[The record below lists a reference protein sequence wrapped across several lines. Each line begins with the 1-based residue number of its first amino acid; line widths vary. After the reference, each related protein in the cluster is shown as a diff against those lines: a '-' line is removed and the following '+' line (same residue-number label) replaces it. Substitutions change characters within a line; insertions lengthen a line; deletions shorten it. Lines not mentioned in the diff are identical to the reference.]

1 MRILLLG
8 SGGQVGHELRR
19 SLALLGDVVA
29 LDHPQV
35 DLADPRGLPPIVR
48 SASPDV
54 IVNAAA
60 YTAVDRAEQEPDVAH
75 AVNATSVGVL
85 ADEALGRGALL
96 VHFSTDYVYPGVGEQ
111 PWTETDAT
119 APVNAYGRSKLAG
132 DVAIAQSGCR
142 HVILRTS
149 WVYASRGTNFVRT
162 ILRLARERDHLR
174 VVDDQFGVPT
184 SASFLA
190 DVAARVID
198 RHMGGRS
205 GRGVEGG
212 GVSGGGRS
220 GGGAGVYHAVPG
232 GVTTWFGVAGAVLE
246 RARLRGF
253 VPRLSDGG
261 LMPCTTAEY
270 PLPAARPMNSRLDTA
285 RLRRDFG
292 LQCGDWRDDLHR
304 VVDELMEGAST

>member
-19 SLALLGDVVA
+19 SLTLLGDVVA

-96 VHFSTDYVYPGVGEQ
+96 VHFSTDYVYPGTGEQ

-149 WVYASRGTNFVRT
+149 WVYASRGKNFVRT
-162 ILRLARERDHLR
+162 ILRLAGERDHLR

-190 DVAARVID
+190 DVTARVID
-198 RHMGGRS
+198 RHMMG
-205 GRGVEGG
+205 
-212 GVSGGGRS
+212 

-253 VPRLSDGG
+253 VPRLLDGG

-304 VVDELMEGAST
+304 VVDELVEGASR

>member
-29 LDHPQV
+29 LDQPQV

-48 SASPDV
+48 AASPDV

-85 ADEALGRGALL
+85 ADEARTRGALL
-96 VHFSTDYVYPGVGEQ
+96 VHFSTDYVYPGTGER

-149 WVYASRGTNFVRT
+149 WVYASRGKNFVRT
-162 ILRLARERDHLR
+162 ILRLAAERDHLR

-190 DVAARVID
+190 DVTARVID
-198 RHMGGRS
+198 RHMM
-205 GRGVEGG
+205 GG
-212 GVSGGGRS
+212 G

-232 GVTTWFGVAGAVLE
+232 GVTTWFGVAGAVLQ
-246 RARLRGF
+246 RARSRGF
-253 VPRLSDGG
+253 VPRLLDGG

-285 RLRRDFG
+285 RLRSDYG
-292 LQCGDWRDDLHR
+292 VQCGDWRDDLHR

>member
-75 AVNATSVGVL
+75 TVNATSVGVL
-85 ADEALGRGALL
+85 ADEALARGALL
-96 VHFSTDYVYPGVGEQ
+96 VHFSTDYVYPGTGEQ
-111 PWTETDAT
+111 PWSETDPT

-149 WVYASRGTNFVRT
+149 WVYASRGKNFVRT
-162 ILRLARERDHLR
+162 ILRLAKERDQLR
-174 VVDDQFGVPT
+174 VVNDQFGVPT

-190 DVAARVID
+190 DVTARVID
-198 RHMGGRS
+198 RHMM
-205 GRGVEGG
+205 GG
-212 GVSGGGRS
+212 G

-253 VPRLSDGG
+253 VPRLLDGG

>member
-75 AVNATSVGVL
+75 TVNATSVGVL
-85 ADEALGRGALL
+85 ADEALARGALL
-96 VHFSTDYVYPGVGEQ
+96 VHFSTDYVYPGTGEQ
-111 PWTETDAT
+111 PWSETDPT

-149 WVYASRGTNFVRT
+149 WVYASRGKNFVRT
-162 ILRLARERDHLR
+162 ILRLAKERDQLR
-174 VVDDQFGVPT
+174 VVNDQFGVPT
-184 SASFLA
+184 PASFLA
-190 DVAARVID
+190 A
-198 RHMGGRS
+198 GRPGS
-205 GRGVEGG
+205 GLRAP
-212 GVSGGGRS
+212 SLS
-220 GGGAGVYHAVPG
+220 
-232 GVTTWFGVAGAVLE
+232 E
-246 RARLRGF
+246 RACGGSCRGSWT
-253 VPRLSDGG
+253 VASCRAPRRSIRCRQPG
-261 LMPCTTAEY
+261 
-270 PLPAARPMNSRLDTA
+270 R
-285 RLRRDFG
+285 
-292 LQCGDWRDDLHR
+292 
-304 VVDELMEGAST
+304 

>member
-35 DLADPRGLPPIVR
+35 DYADPRGLPPIVQ
-48 SASPDV
+48 SAAPDV

-85 ADEALGRGALL
+85 ADEALARGALL
-96 VHFSTDYVYPGVGEQ
+96 VHFSTDYVYPGTGERS
-111 PWTETDAT
+111 WTEADAT

-149 WVYASRGTNFVRT
+149 WVYASRGRNFVRT
-162 ILRLARERDHLR
+162 ILRLAGERDHLR

-190 DVAARVID
+190 DVTARVID
-198 RHMGGRS
+198 RHMM
-205 GRGVEGG
+205 GG
-212 GVSGGGRS
+212 G

-232 GVTTWFGVAGAVLE
+232 GVTTWFGVAAAALA

-253 VPRLSDGG
+253 VPRLLDGG

-285 RLRRDFG
+285 RLRSDYG
-292 LQCGDWRDDLHR
+292 VQCGDWRDDLHR

>member
-29 LDHPQV
+29 LDHPEV
-35 DLADPRGLPPIVR
+35 DFADPRGLPPIVQ
-48 SASPDV
+48 SAAPDV

-60 YTAVDRAEQEPDVAH
+60 YTAVDRAEQEPAVAH

-85 ADEALGRGALL
+85 ADEARTRGVLL
-96 VHFSTDYVYPGVGEQ
+96 VHFSTDYVYPGTGEQ
-111 PWTETDAT
+111 PWIETDAT

-149 WVYASRGTNFVRT
+149 WVYASRGKNFVRT
-162 ILRLARERDHLR
+162 ILRLAAERDHLR

-190 DVAARVID
+190 DVTARVID
-198 RHMGGRS
+198 RHMM
-205 GRGVEGG
+205 GG
-212 GVSGGGRS
+212 GGGGS
-220 GGGAGVYHAVPG
+220 GVYHAVPG
-232 GVTTWFGVAGAVLE
+232 GVTTWFGVAGAALE

-253 VPRLSDGG
+253 VPRLLDGG

-270 PLPAARPMNSRLDTA
+270 PLAAARPMNSRLDTA
-285 RLRRDFG
+285 RLRSDYG
-292 LQCGDWRDDLHR
+292 VQCGDWRDDLHR

>member
-75 AVNATSVGVL
+75 TVNATSVGVL
-85 ADEALGRGALL
+85 ADEALARGALL
-96 VHFSTDYVYPGVGEQ
+96 VHFSTDYVYPGTGEQ
-111 PWTETDAT
+111 PWSETDPT

-149 WVYASRGTNFVRT
+149 WVYASRGKNFVRT
-162 ILRLARERDHLR
+162 ILRLAKERDQLR
-174 VVDDQFGVPT
+174 VVNDQFGVPT

-190 DVAARVID
+190 DVTARVID
-198 RHMGGRS
+198 RHMM
-205 GRGVEGG
+205 GG
-212 GVSGGGRS
+212 G

-292 LQCGDWRDDLHR
+292 ITCGDWRDDLHR
-304 VVDELMEGAST
+304 VVDELMEGASR

>member
-75 AVNATSVGVL
+75 TVNATSVGVL

-96 VHFSTDYVYPGVGEQ
+96 VHFSTDYVYPGTGEQ
-111 PWTETDAT
+111 PWSETDAT

-149 WVYASRGTNFVRT
+149 WVYASRGKNFVRT
-162 ILRLARERDHLR
+162 ILRLAGERDHLR

-198 RHMGGRS
+198 RHMMG
-205 GRGVEGG
+205 
-212 GVSGGGRS
+212 

-304 VVDELMEGAST
+304 VVDELMEGASR

>member
-75 AVNATSVGVL
+75 TVNATSVGVL

-96 VHFSTDYVYPGVGEQ
+96 VHFSTDYVYPGTGEQ
-111 PWTETDAT
+111 PWTETDTT

-149 WVYASRGTNFVRT
+149 WVYASRGKNFVRT
-162 ILRLARERDHLR
+162 ILRLARERDQLR

-184 SASFLA
+184 SAPFLA

-198 RHMGGRS
+198 RHMGGGS
-205 GRGVEGG
+205 VGT
-212 GVSGGGRS
+212 
-220 GGGAGVYHAVPG
+220 GVYHAVPG
-232 GVTTWFGVAGAVLE
+232 GVTTWFGVAAAALA

-253 VPRLSDGG
+253 VPRLLDGG

-270 PLPAARPMNSRLDTA
+270 PLPAARPMNSRLDTV

-304 VVDELMEGAST
+304 VVDELMEGASR

>member
-29 LDHPQV
+29 LDHPQA

-48 SASPDV
+48 SAAPDV

-75 AVNATSVGVL
+75 TVNATSVGVL
-85 ADEALGRGALL
+85 ADEALRRGALL
-96 VHFSTDYVYPGVGEQ
+96 MHFSTDYVYPGNGER
-111 PWTETDAT
+111 PWSETDAT

-142 HVILRTS
+142 HVMLRTS
-149 WVYASRGTNFVRT
+149 WVYASRGKNFVRT
-162 ILRLARERDHLR
+162 ILRLAGERDHLR

-198 RHMGGRS
+198 RHMM
-205 GRGVEGG
+205 GG
-212 GVSGGGRS
+212 G

-253 VPRLSDGG
+253 VPRLLDGG
-261 LMPCTTAEY
+261 LMSCTTAEY
-270 PLPAARPMNSRLDTA
+270 PMPAARPMNSRLDTA

-292 LQCGDWRDDLHR
+292 ITCGDWRDDLHR
-304 VVDELMEGAST
+304 VVDELMEGASR

>member
-48 SASPDV
+48 AASPDV

-85 ADEALGRGALL
+85 ADEALARGALL
-96 VHFSTDYVYPGVGEQ
+96 VHFSTDYVYPGTGERS
-111 PWTETDAT
+111 WTEADAT

-149 WVYASRGTNFVRT
+149 WVYASRGKNFVRT
-162 ILRLARERDHLR
+162 ILRLAKERDQLR
-174 VVDDQFGVPT
+174 VVNDQFGVPT

-190 DVAARVID
+190 DVTARVID
-198 RHMGGRS
+198 RHMM
-205 GRGVEGG
+205 GG
-212 GVSGGGRS
+212 G

-232 GVTTWFGVAGAVLE
+232 GVTTWFEVAGAVLE

-253 VPRLSDGG
+253 VPRLLDGG

>member
-96 VHFSTDYVYPGVGEQ
+96 VHFSTDYVYPGTGEQ

-149 WVYASRGTNFVRT
+149 WVYASRGKNFVRT
-162 ILRLARERDHLR
+162 ILRLAKERDQLR
-174 VVDDQFGVPT
+174 VVNDQFGVPT

-198 RHMGGRS
+198 RHMM
-205 GRGVEGG
+205 GG
-212 GVSGGGRS
+212 G

>member
-19 SLALLGDVVA
+19 TLALLGDVVA

-35 DLADPRGLPPIVR
+35 DFADPRGLPPIVQ
-48 SASPDV
+48 SAAPDV

-85 ADEALGRGALL
+85 ADEARTRGALL
-96 VHFSTDYVYPGVGEQ
+96 VHFSTDYVYPGTGER

-149 WVYASRGTNFVRT
+149 WVYASRGKNFVRT
-162 ILRLARERDHLR
+162 ILRLAAERDHLR

-190 DVAARVID
+190 DVTARVID
-198 RHMGGRS
+198 RHMM
-205 GRGVEGG
+205 GG
-212 GVSGGGRS
+212 G

-232 GVTTWFGVAGAVLE
+232 GVTTWFGVAGAVLQ
-246 RARLRGF
+246 RARSRGF
-253 VPRLSDGG
+253 VPRLLDGG

-285 RLRRDFG
+285 RLRSDYG
-292 LQCGDWRDDLHR
+292 VQCGDWRDDLHR

>member
-19 SLALLGDVVA
+19 SLTLLGDVVA
-29 LDHPQV
+29 LDHPQM

-48 SASPDV
+48 SAIPDV

-75 AVNATSVGVL
+75 TVNATSVGVL
-85 ADEALGRGALL
+85 ADEALARGALL
-96 VHFSTDYVYPGVGEQ
+96 VHFSTDYVYPGTGERS
-111 PWTETDAT
+111 WTEADAT

-149 WVYASRGTNFVRT
+149 WVYASRGKNFVRT
-162 ILRLARERDHLR
+162 ILRLAKERDQLR
-174 VVDDQFGVPT
+174 VVNDQFGVPT

-198 RHMGGRS
+198 RHMM
-205 GRGVEGG
+205 GG
-212 GVSGGGRS
+212 G

>member
-75 AVNATSVGVL
+75 TVNATSVGVL
-85 ADEALGRGALL
+85 ADEALARGALL
-96 VHFSTDYVYPGVGEQ
+96 VHFSTDYVYPGTGER
-111 PWTETDAT
+111 PWSETDAT

-149 WVYASRGTNFVRT
+149 WVYASRGKNFVRT
-162 ILRLARERDHLR
+162 ILRLAGERDQLR

-198 RHMGGRS
+198 RHMM
-205 GRGVEGG
+205 GG
-212 GVSGGGRS
+212 G

-304 VVDELMEGAST
+304 VVDELMEGASR

>member
-85 ADEALGRGALL
+85 ADEARTRGALL
-96 VHFSTDYVYPGVGEQ
+96 VHFSTDYVYPGTGEQ

-149 WVYASRGTNFVRT
+149 WVYASRGKNFVRT
-162 ILRLARERDHLR
+162 ILRLAGERDHLR

-198 RHMGGRS
+198 RYVMG
-205 GRGVEGG
+205 GG
-212 GVSGGGRS
+212 GVGT
-220 GGGAGVYHAVPG
+220 GVYHAVPG
-232 GVTTWFGVAGAVLE
+232 GVTTWFGVAGAVLQ
-246 RARLRGF
+246 RARSRGF
-253 VPRLSDGG
+253 VPRLLDGG

-285 RLRRDFG
+285 RLRSDYG
-292 LQCGDWRDDLHR
+292 VQCGDWRDDLHR

>member
-48 SASPDV
+48 AASPDV

-85 ADEALGRGALL
+85 ADEALRRGALL
-96 VHFSTDYVYPGVGEQ
+96 VHFSTDYVYPGSGEQ
-111 PWTETDAT
+111 PWSETDPT

-149 WVYASRGTNFVRT
+149 WVYASRGKNFVRT
-162 ILRLARERDHLR
+162 ILRLAKERDQLR
-174 VVDDQFGVPT
+174 VVNDQFGVPT

-198 RHMGGRS
+198 RHMM
-205 GRGVEGG
+205 GG
-212 GVSGGGRS
+212 G

>member
-85 ADEALGRGALL
+85 ADEALARGALL
-96 VHFSTDYVYPGVGEQ
+96 VHFSTDYVYPGTGERS
-111 PWTETDAT
+111 WTEVDAT

-149 WVYASRGTNFVRT
+149 WVYASRGKNFVRT
-162 ILRLARERDHLR
+162 ILRLAGERDHLR

-198 RHMGGRS
+198 RHMM
-205 GRGVEGG
+205 GG
-212 GVSGGGRS
+212 G

-304 VVDELMEGAST
+304 VVDELMEGASR